1 MCKQRNRRQSGH
13 GRPVGTVPVDV
24 NPMRSK
30 AKRTWMGCCRCTPA
44 WLYVYACFALVLL
57 VLGFRPWPPRDLLLV
72 EARAIGRSRTTH
84 VGDCRRVPV
93 LATGRTGGECVGTQG
108 MVVDGNGMNPR
119 PPEPP
124 PAPAV
129 TIQVPSLRSTT
140 VPFQSVAAN
149 RIRS

>member
-93 LATGRTGGECVGTQG
+93 LATGRTGGECVGTQAARTTTCSCSHDTG
-108 MVVDGNGMNPR
+108 SL
-119 PPEPP
+119 
-124 PAPAV
+124 
-129 TIQVPSLRSTT
+129 PSFDHRS
-140 VPFQSVAAN
+140 VSV
-149 RIRS
+149 SSSKSYS